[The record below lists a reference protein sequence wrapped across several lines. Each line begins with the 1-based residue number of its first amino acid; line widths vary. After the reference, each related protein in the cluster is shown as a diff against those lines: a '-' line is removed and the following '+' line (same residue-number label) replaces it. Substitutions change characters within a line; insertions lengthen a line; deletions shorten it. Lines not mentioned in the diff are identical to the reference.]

1 MLCVLFSSIR
11 RQTSCALV
19 TGVQTLA
26 LPISLQYG
34 DVSIAVGTELDFARL
49 VSAAPPVHQNHLSV
63 SGIEDSTLR
72 NRNCV
77 DRCRC
82 MQFNG
87 GIHVDF
93 QCAIAIGRESCRE
106 RVCQYV

>member
-1 MLCVLFSSIR
+1 MRISDWSSDVCSSDLSN
-11 RQTSCALV
+11 T
-19 TGVQTLA
+19 
-26 LPISLQYG
+26 LQYG
-34 DVSIAVGTELDFARL
+34 DVSIAEGTELDFARL

-82 MQFNG
+82 LQFNG

-93 QCAIAIGRESCRE
+93 QCAIGEIGRASCRD
-106 RVCQYV
+106 RVGKYV